1 MVNEVVSEERVVPS
15 DVIDPGELPPLIYK
29 DLPEPIGWK
38 QMVGPSIL
46 ILGASI
52 GSGEFVLW
60 PYLTAHYGFAI
71 WWACMLGILTQFFV
85 NMEIER
91 WTLAT
96 GECSVISYCRLS
108 KHWAWAFLI
117 MTAVPWAWPGW
128 ATGAASAL
136 SFVIGGNHVVY
147 SILGLIAVG
156 IAISAGPVVY
166 NTVEKLQEVM
176 VIVMIA
182 LSILFF
188 LITFK
193 LASVGAMIAGTFKVG
208 YMPEGISLPLL
219 LGAIAYAGAGGA
231 LNLAQSNYIRDKGYA
246 MGKFVGR
253 ITSPITGKP
262 EPIPATGFFFEPT
275 EDNMR
280 KWRGWWKAAN
290 WEHFITFFV
299 LGALSLI
306 LLSLISYNT
315 VFGLE
320 GLGEGFDFIKN
331 EGMEIGK
338 LYGPLLKYLFWLM
351 GVVILFTTELG
362 VMDIVARV
370 CTDIIKVNW
379 MRESEISNR
388 AIYFTILWVE
398 IALGIIIIL
407 SGINRPL
414 PLLIIGSCLNGMVM
428 FFYSMLLL
436 WYNNKVIPKHIQ
448 MGKVRFIALVWAS
461 GFYGYFTLAVLG
473 SQIPKL
479 FG

>member
-1 MVNEVVSEERVVPS
+1 MPDERVSERIVPS
-15 DVIDPGELPPLIYK
+15 DVIDPGALPPLKYK
-29 DLPEPIGWK
+29 DLPEPIVWR

-108 KHWAWAFLI
+108 KHWAWAFLL
-117 MTAVPWAWPGW
+117 MTALPWAWPGW
-128 ATGAASAL
+128 ATGAATAL
-136 SFVIGGNHVVY
+136 SFMIGGNYVVY
-147 SILGLIAVG
+147 AILGLIAVG

-182 LSILFF
+182 LSVLFF
-188 LITFK
+188 FITFK
-193 LASVGAMIAGTFKVG
+193 MASIGEMVAGTFNVG

-219 LGAIAYAGAGGA
+219 MGAIAYAGAGGA

-275 EDNMR
+275 EENMR

-299 LGALSLI
+299 LGSLSLI

-320 GLGEGFDFIKN
+320 GLGKGFVFIKH
-331 EGMEIGK
+331 EGIEIGK

-379 MRESEISNR
+379 MRESKISNR

-398 IALGIIIIL
+398 IAFGIIIIL
-407 SGINRPL
+407 SGIDKPL
-414 PLLIIGSCLNGMVM
+414 PLLIIGACLNGMVM
-428 FFYSMLLL
+428 FLYSMLLL
-436 WYNNKVIPKHIQ
+436 WFNNKVIPRQLQ

-461 GFYGYFTLAVLG
+461 GFYGYFTIAVLG
-473 SQIPKL
+473 DQIPKL

>member
-1 MVNEVVSEERVVPS
+1 MADQVVSEEKVVPS
-15 DVIDPGELPPLIYK
+15 DVIDPGELPPLRYK

-38 QMVGPSIL
+38 QMIGPSIL

-52 GSGEFVLW
+52 GSGEYVLW
-60 PYLTAHYGFAI
+60 PYLTAHYGFVI
-71 WWACMLGILTQFFV
+71 WWACMLGILTQYFV

-128 ATGAASAL
+128 ATGAAMSL
-136 SFVIGGNHVVY
+136 SFMIGGNYVVY
-147 SILGLIAVG
+147 AILGLIAVG

-166 NTVEKLQEVM
+166 NTVERLQEVM
-176 VIVMIA
+176 VVVMIG
-182 LSILFF
+182 LSVMFF

-193 LASVGAMIAGTFKVG
+193 MAAIGAMVAGTLRVG

-246 MGKFVGR
+246 MGKYVGR

-262 EPIPATGFFFEPT
+262 EPIPSTGFFFEPT

-280 KWRGWWKAAN
+280 KWSGWWKAAN

-299 LGALSLI
+299 LGGLSLI

-315 VFGLE
+315 VYGLE
-320 GLGEGFDFIKN
+320 GLGKGFDFIRN
-331 EGMEIGK
+331 EGIEIGK
-338 LYGPLLKYLFWLM
+338 LYGPFMKNIFWLM
-351 GVVILFTTELG
+351 GVFILFTTELG

-379 MRESEISNR
+379 LRESEISDR
-388 AIYFTILWVE
+388 AVYFIILWIE
-398 IALGIIIIL
+398 IAFGIIIIL
-407 SGINRPL
+407 SGINKPL
-414 PLLIIGSCLNGMVM
+414 VLLVIGACLNGIVM
-428 FFYSMLLL
+428 FLYSMLLL
-436 WYNNKVIPKHIQ
+436 WFNNKVIPKQ
-448 MGKVRFIALVWAS
+448 LAMGKARFIALVWAS
-461 GFYGYFTLAVLG
+461 GFYGYFTFAVLK